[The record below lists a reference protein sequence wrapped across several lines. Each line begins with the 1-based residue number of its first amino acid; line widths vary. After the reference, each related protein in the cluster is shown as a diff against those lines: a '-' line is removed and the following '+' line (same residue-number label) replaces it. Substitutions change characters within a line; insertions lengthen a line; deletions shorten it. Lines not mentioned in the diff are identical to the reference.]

1 MLYSQLRADPAI
13 ARLFCVQIEP
23 PIVEFPRRIIFGSL
37 RRKLL
42 QQFVLQ
48 FLIGKLL
55 QVTVKN
61 NFTDEFDVLLSF
73 FKARRRRLQTGFYI
87 HKARILQPRL

>member
-61 NFTDEFDVLLSF
+61 NFTHEFNVLLGA
-73 FKARRRRLQTGFYI
+73 FKARRRRLQIRLDI
-87 HKARILQPRL
+87 HKACILQPLL